1 MKDNPSVDEF
11 ISEFKSG
18 LVFMRK
24 TSEVKDH
31 CKKFLKAFMAVGGSY
46 AIAANVLHRDW
57 IETVC
62 NELDVSFSID
72 L

>member
-1 MKDNPSVDEF
+1 M
-11 ISEFKSG
+11 
-18 LVFMRK
+18 L
-24 TSEVKDH
+24 
-31 CKKFLKAFMAVGGSY
+31 VGGSY